1 MPTAGSCHDAPVGI
15 VRSLAIVTAVAVG
28 TFGCLLAGESVVTA
42 AFLGIALIAGAYVG
56 LQHPTWLWW
65 ALAVVVAVL
74 PAGYVPGTPVPL
86 IFTLTMAVLLATV
99 LHPRDTVSCT
109 PLEYAL
115 IAFVGVAGLSV
126 VATLHKVDDIVE
138 YAKWSG
144 AILLVVALL
153 RLRADQLRTFG
164 RVFVVASVVSAATG
178 LAMLTI
184 DKSARTFDLLSPFG
198 YDASSA
204 GRFVFD
210 GASVTARLSGTYID
224 PNAAGIGF
232 LAALMISLLVFEGR
246 RRWVLALLLFAA
258 VAMTLS
264 RAAIFSVVLALLLM
278 LAFHT
283 MSTRGRTAIIGTL
296 AGGMALL
303 SAIPA
308 SRRRIFSSFGES
320 DTGSTARTD
329 ALREFPEKMS
339 GHWLFGH
346 GWGIAEFKDP
356 EKAFT
361 INYVANAPLLS
372 VYRGGLLVGIV
383 FTAIMIYACYLAYR
397 CLRSSRSEIALYGG
411 CFIAFFV
418 LGMQL
423 DFSTV
428 SIPVSVTDLSLM
440 LVFLIVALRSS
451 GADDL
456 VRHTRPAEHPAPLS
470 VRTRV
475 PR

>member
-1 MPTAGSCHDAPVGI
+1 MGI
-15 VRSLAIVTAVAVG
+15 VRSLAIVAVVAAG

-42 AFLGIALIAGAYVG
+42 AFLGIALIAGSFIG

-65 ALAVVVAVL
+65 TLAVVVALL

-99 LHPRDTVSCT
+99 IHPRDVTTFT
-109 PLEYAL
+109 PIEYAL

-126 VATLHKVDDIVE
+126 VATLQSIDDIVE
-138 YAKWSG
+138 YVKWSG

-164 RVFVVASVVSAATG
+164 QVFVIASAASAAVG
-178 LAMLTI
+178 LAMQTV

-232 LAALMISLLVFEGR
+232 LAALMISLLVFDGH
-246 RRWVLALLLFAA
+246 RRWMLAAVLFAA
-258 VAMTLS
+258 VALTLS

-283 MSTRGRTAIIGTL
+283 MSARGRAALVGTL
-296 AGGMALL
+296 VGGMALL

-308 SRRRIFSSFGES
+308 SRRRIFSSFGDG
-320 DTGSTARTD
+320 DTGSAARTD

-372 VYRGGLLVGIV
+372 VYRGGLIVGIV

-397 CLRSSRSEIALYGG
+397 CLRSSRPEVALYGG

-440 LVFLIVALRSS
+440 LVFLVVALRNS
-451 GADDL
+451 GTSGPLGQPGPADGRAVVDDRL
-456 VRHTRPAEHPAPLS
+456 RS
-470 VRTRV
+470 

>member
-1 MPTAGSCHDAPVGI
+1 MGI
-15 VRSLAIVTAVAVG
+15 VRSLAIVAVVAAG
-28 TFGCLLAGESVVTA
+28 TFGCLLAGESVMTA
-42 AFLGIALIAGAYVG
+42 AFLGLALIAGSFVG
-56 LQHPTWLWW
+56 LQHPTWLLW
-65 ALAVVVAVL
+65 ALAVVVALL

-99 LHPRDTVSCT
+99 LHPRDVSTFT

-115 IAFVGVAGLSV
+115 MALVVVAGLSV
-126 VATLHKVDDIVE
+126 AATMQNGIDDILE
-138 YAKWSG
+138 YVKWTS
-144 AILLVVALL
+144 ATLLVVALL

-164 RVFVVASVVSAATG
+164 QVFVVASSLSAAVG
-178 LAMLTI
+178 LAMLTV

-204 GRFVFD
+204 GRFVFN
-210 GASVTARLSGTYID
+210 GAAVTARLSGTYID

-232 LAALMISLLVFEGR
+232 LAALMISLLVFDGF
-246 RRWVLALLLFAA
+246 RRWALALLLFAA

-296 AGGMALL
+296 VGGMALL

-308 SRRRIFSSFGES
+308 SRRRIFSSFGDS
-320 DTGSTARTD
+320 DTGSTARSD

-356 EKAFT
+356 EKAFN

-372 VYRGGLLVGIV
+372 VYRGGLLVGIL
-383 FTAIMIYACYLAYR
+383 FTAIMIYGCYLAYR
-397 CLRSSRSEIALYGG
+397 CLRSSRSEVALYGG

-440 LVFLIVALRSS
+440 LVYLVVALRSS
-451 GADDL
+451 ESTDL
-456 VRHTRPAEHPAPLS
+456 FRQAQSRELS
-470 VRTRV
+470 VRTRA